1 MRVPKA
7 YFCQIAGHISF
18 ILFSYFGEDLV
29 SGLSILTIFSIR
41 GRVQHHNVERS
52 SKGELVC
59 KMYEL
64 NPATHSYERKLQ
76 PFRIFPSGDGSEV
89 LWGCKGRVWLDF
101 ESLCKNH
108 VVWSNDRGKKWVWD
122 RLYRG
127 T

>member
-1 MRVPKA
+1 
-7 YFCQIAGHISF
+7 
-18 ILFSYFGEDLV
+18 
-29 SGLSILTIFSIR
+29 
-41 GRVQHHNVERS
+41 VQHHNVERS

>member
-1 MRVPKA
+1 
-7 YFCQIAGHISF
+7 
-18 ILFSYFGEDLV
+18 
-29 SGLSILTIFSIR
+29 
-41 GRVQHHNVERS
+41 VQHHNVERS

-101 ESLCKNH
+101 ESLFKNH